1 MVETF
6 KKIKEH
12 NAMLTYLSKDFDCLP
27 NNLVTKKLD
36 LYGFSMESLNLI
48 NDYLTECKQSFK
60 INNQFSSWLDTLFC
74 LSQGSILGQLLFNI
88 FLFDMFLS
96 KCGCQFFF
104 KKNLRARYPKNII
117 IGHLNINL
125 LRNKFEILPSF

>member
-1 MVETF
+1 
-6 KKIKEH
+6 
-12 NAMLTYLSKDFDCLP
+12 MLTYLSKDFDCLP
-27 NNLVTKKLD
+27 NKLVTKKLD

-88 FLFDMFLS
+88 FLFDMFLFKMWGS
-96 KCGCQFFF
+96 IFF
-104 KKNLRARYPKNII
+104 
-117 IGHLNINL
+117 
-125 LRNKFEILPSF
+125 